1 MLRLI
6 RMTIE
11 AGERAGMPVAM
22 CGEMAGDP
30 RYTRLLLGLGLTEF
44 SMHPASV
51 LEVKRII
58 IESDVGKLRAATTA
72 ILHAPDVIEMRRRL
86 EAVNLLGA

>member
-1 MLRLI
+1 
-6 RMTIE
+6 
-11 AGERAGMPVAM
+11 M

-58 IESDVGKLRAATTA
+58 IESDVRALRAQAA
-72 ILHAPDVIEMRRRL
+72 
-86 EAVNLLGA
+86 NLLETGDPQALAALMPA

>member
-1 MLRLI
+1 
-6 RMTIE
+6 
-11 AGERAGMPVAM
+11 M

-58 IESDVGKLRAATTA
+58 IDSSVGELRSRA
-72 ILHAPDVIEMRRRL
+72 RRL
-86 EAVNLLGA
+86 FEAGSTREFQDLVAGLGRL